1 MKIPAFQHVRWTD
14 KEGYL
19 TPEARL
25 IMEQL
30 FTEMQNNL
38 SEQGFV
44 PPSQTADTIAALTEA
59 APFTIIGDATNDL
72 PKIKVGGVFK
82 TILTS

>member
-1 MKIPAFQHVRWTD
+1 MNIPTFQNIRWVD
-14 KEGYL
+14 SEGYL
-19 TPEARL
+19 TPEARQTL
-25 IMEQL
+25 EQL

-38 SEQGFV
+38 SEQGLV
-44 PPSQTADTIAALTEA
+44 PPSQTADTIAALTQA
-59 APFTIIGDATNDL
+59 SPFTIIGDSTNDL